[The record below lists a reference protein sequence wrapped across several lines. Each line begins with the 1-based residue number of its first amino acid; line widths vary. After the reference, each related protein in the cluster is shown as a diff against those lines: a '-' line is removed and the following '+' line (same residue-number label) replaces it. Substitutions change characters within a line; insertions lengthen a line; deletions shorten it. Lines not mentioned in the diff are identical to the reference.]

1 VYRIALSPALIDHSL
16 GERLIALRF
25 AHENAIRLF
34 NAYTGHL
41 YAQILGQA
49 SGYMSFIRDGTALT
63 YYSPNF
69 GLRVWDIAALTDE
82 HWNSTDGY
90 EYMLQGMTDGW
101 VMGQDDE
108 PLFWVPVEHREHLCV
123 PPFRLVVEAP
133 HIHSTVLDLSN
144 LRLGSKWMEC
154 IDKGWL
160 RELEQKEKE
169 VGNLLE

>member
-1 VYRIALSPALIDHSL
+1 MYCIALSPALIDHSL

-49 SGYMSFIRDGTALT
+49 SGYMSFIRDGTALA
-63 YYSPNF
+63 YYFPNF
-69 GLRVWDIAALTDE
+69 GLRVRDIAALIDE
-82 HWNSTDGY
+82 HRNSTDGY

-144 LRLGSKWMEC
+144 SRLGSKWTEC
-154 IDKGWL
+154 IGKGWL
-160 RELEQKEKE
+160 RELEQKEK